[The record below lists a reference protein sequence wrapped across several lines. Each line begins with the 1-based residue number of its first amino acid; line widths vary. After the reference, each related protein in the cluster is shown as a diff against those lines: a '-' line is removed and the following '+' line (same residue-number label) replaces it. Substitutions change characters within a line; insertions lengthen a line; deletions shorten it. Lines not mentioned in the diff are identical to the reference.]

1 MKRSRNIPAVT
12 AWRPLPLQAIRNILE
27 SIRTKLSGLTPTSKL
42 LAGSLVVIIGLTLFL
57 VAQYSSTRSMV
68 AFEVLP
74 TGRDEAKRFLSDRG
88 VNYEETGGQILVPVE
103 QHATLV
109 SGFTEAHGGAS
120 DLLDFNKL
128 FESDNPFETGRR
140 SEDKKHFALQNVLGR
155 TISGFKGV
163 KSATVVISQKP
174 PLSLGS
180 MRATQ
185 TAMVNVVMKSGELSQ
200 DQVEAIAAMVAG
212 TQSGLK
218 PENVSVT
225 DQARRYKVA
234 RSGSNAT
241 GENLEYS
248 LKVAEAVHT
257 RIANLLANIP
267 GVLISVNPQVV
278 TAAVTRTKTEYGE
291 GVVMPLSESAS
302 STTSQGAAP
311 GREPGVVPNTGISV
325 AQTNGG
331 ASHQS
336 TERSDNRYLPAVPST
351 QETSIDPTGYAAK
364 IDVGVALPYT
374 YFRGVWKL
382 MNPTSTTEPD
392 EAALALVR
400 DAEISKIRK
409 LLETQIST
417 DAYEK
422 SKKGVV
428 EVSWYFDVDMN
439 TASGGA
445 PAATAGLDLGEI
457 VSSDGIGGTLIK
469 PALLGLLA
477 IGSLFFMFSMVKKAA
492 VQEPLPSAEE
502 LAGIPPALD
511 GDDADIVGEADE
523 ATPALEG
530 MELDDESLR
539 RQQMVKQLND
549 IAKHDATD
557 LAGILKRWMRNTA

>member
-1 MKRSRNIPAVT
+1 MKRGRKHPAVT
-12 AWRPLPLQAIRNILE
+12 AWRPSLLQAIRNIIDF
-27 SIRTKLSGLTPTSKL
+27 IRTKLSGLTSASKL
-42 LAGSLVVIIGLTLFL
+42 LVGALVVIIAMTFFL
-57 VAQYSSTRSMV
+57 VAQYSSTKSMV
-68 AFEVLP
+68 VFEVLP
-74 TGRDEAKRFLSDRG
+74 TGRDEAKRFLGERA
-88 VNYEETGGQILVPVE
+88 VVYEETGGQILVPVE
-103 QHATLV
+103 QHAALV

-140 SEDKKHFALQNVLGR
+140 SEDKKHFALQNVLSR
-155 TISGFKGV
+155 TITGFKGV

-174 PLSLGS
+174 ALTFGASRPV
-180 MRATQ
+180 Q

-218 PENVSVT
+218 PESVSVT
-225 DQARRYKVA
+225 DQARRYKVS

-257 RIANLLANIP
+257 RIAALLANIP
-267 GVLISVNPQVV
+267 GVFISVNPQVV
-278 TAAVTRTKTEYGE
+278 TTAVTRTKTEYGE
-291 GVVMPLSESAS
+291 GIAMPLSESSS
-302 STTSQGAAP
+302 STASQGAVA

-325 AQTNGG
+325 GNSAGG
-331 ASHQS
+331 GSHQS

-382 MNPTSTTEPD
+382 KNPTATAEPD
-392 EAALALVR
+392 EAALAIIR
-400 DAEISKIRK
+400 DEEILKLRK
-409 LLETQIST
+409 LLETQITT

-428 EVSWYFDVDMN
+428 EVSWYYDVN
-439 TASGGA
+439 TVIGTGVE
-445 PAATAGLDLGEI
+445 PTATAGLGIAEI

-477 IGSLFFMFSMVKKAA
+477 VGSLLFMFNMVKKAA
-492 VQEPLPSAEE
+492 VPEQLPSAGE
-502 LAGIPPALD
+502 LAGIPPALE

-539 RQQMVKQLND
+539 RQQMLKQLND
-549 IAKHDATD
+549 IANHDATD
-557 LAGILKRWMRNTA
+557 LAGILKRWMRTSA

>member
-1 MKRSRNIPAVT
+1 MQS
-12 AWRPLPLQAIRNILE
+12 IRTILD
-27 SIRTKLSGLTPTSKL
+27 SIRTKLSGLTPASKL
-42 LAGSLVVIIGLTLFL
+42 LAGALVVIVAMTLFL

-68 AFEVLP
+68 VFEVLV
-74 TGRDEAKRFLSDRG
+74 TGREEAKRFLGERSIE
-88 VNYEETGGQILVPVE
+88 YEENAGQILVPVE
-103 QHATLV
+103 QHAALV
-109 SGFTEAHGGAS
+109 SGFAEAHGGAAE
-120 DLLDFNKL
+120 LFDFSKL
-128 FESDNPFETGRR
+128 FESDNPFETGKR
-140 SEDKKHFALQNVLGR
+140 SEDKKHFALQNELGR
-155 TISGFKGV
+155 MISGFKGV

-174 PLSLGS
+174 ALSLGS
-180 MRATQ
+180 SRAVQ
-185 TAMVNVVMKSGELSQ
+185 TAMVNVAMKSGELS
-200 DQVEAIAAMVAG
+200 DNQVEAIAAMVAG

-218 PENVSVT
+218 PESVAVT
-225 DQARRYKVA
+225 DQSRRYKVA

-248 LKVAEAVHT
+248 LKVADAVHT

-267 GVLISVNPQVV
+267 GVFISVNPQVV
-278 TAAVTRTKTEYGE
+278 TTAVTRTKTEYGE

-302 STTSQGAAP
+302 STASQGASQ
-311 GREPGVVPNTGISV
+311 GREPGVVPNTGVTI
-325 AQTNGG
+325 G
-331 ASHQS
+331 ASSGSGSHQS
-336 TERSDNRYLPAVPST
+336 TERSENRYLPAVPST

-382 MNPTSTTEPD
+382 MNPSATTEPD
-392 EAALALVR
+392 EAALALIR
-400 DAEISKIRK
+400 DTEISKIRK

-422 SKKGVV
+422 SKKGIV
-428 EVSWYFDVDMN
+428 EVSWYYDIEAV
-439 TASGGA
+439 TGSGGD
-445 PAATAGLDLGEI
+445 PSATAGLDIGEI
-457 VSSDGIGGTLIK
+457 VSSDGIGSTLIK

-477 IGSLFFMFSMVKKAA
+477 IGSLFFMFNMVKKAG
-492 VQEPLPSAEE
+492 VQEPLPSAAE
-502 LAGIPPALD
+502 LAGIPPTLE

-549 IAKHDATD
+549 IANHDATD